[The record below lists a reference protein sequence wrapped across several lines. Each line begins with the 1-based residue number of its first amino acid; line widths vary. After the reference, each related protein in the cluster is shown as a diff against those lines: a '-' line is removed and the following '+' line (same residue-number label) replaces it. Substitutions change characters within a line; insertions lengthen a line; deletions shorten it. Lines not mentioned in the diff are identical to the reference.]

1 MTQWLVDSSSLFS
14 LPSSLLPTPP
24 FSFKRVLQ
32 VDPMDTK
39 AMSSLALAYVDRGAT
54 EEAIHWFRRTVEVD
68 PTSRAPLY
76 NLAVVMT
83 QSKRYA
89 EALPLCSQLLAV
101 GACVCAHTYVCME
114 YVHVHTYECT
124 YVVCMCSWSSICV
137 CSRCAH
143 VCMYLCM
150 QYMCTR

>member
-1 MTQWLVDSSSLFS
+1 MTQCLLFPACLCPANLCRNVLSLTPTLLNLPHLLSFTFPPTLTSYLFS
-14 LPSSLLPTPP
+14 LPFQLLPTSPL
-24 FSFKRVLQ
+24 SFKRVLQ

-83 QSKRYA
+83 RSKRHA
-89 EALPLCSQLLAV
+89 EALPLLSQLLAV
-101 GACVCAHTYVCME
+101 SA
-114 YVHVHTYECT
+114 
-124 YVVCMCSWSSICV
+124 
-137 CSRCAH
+137 
-143 VCMYLCM
+143 
-150 QYMCTR
+150 